1 MLAPDTVYP
10 LLLAWVQALGAVPHR
25 AAARALAQRLSA
37 LLLGQSLA
45 PASLLRTLPSPTTV
59 PARQR
64 YARVARTWTCPWLT
78 SAWLTPVLVRAALAL
93 VRPDGTPLLVL
104 DSVRCGGWEVFTLGL
119 RWHRRVLLVGWSV
132 LPYPWPKR
140 RYTPAVCALL
150 RQVAAAWPKDTP
162 APHLVGD
169 RGFPSRAFFQ
179 TLVECGW
186 GWTVRLSARSSVTV
200 AGQATNVRALWGTD
214 VPEHWTRQA
223 AHYGGGG
230 RGPQAQLLI
239 GQGLVVYPWHQR
251 DAGSA
256 RARQYRAGR
265 RLHHVHGKHP
275 RRRTPGTS
283 AETDRW
289 IALFSTDP
297 SVLSAVRQYRLRPA
311 IEGSYRDAQSGWDGR
326 HGWDLEPTLT
336 RQRDAGVVER
346 IVGLWALGLLV
357 QSWVG
362 DQAGQADAPAAVQQ
376 VVRGWTV
383 HGRLSVFARGRF
395 AFQDQSGALASWLA
409 DTLAAGATRVAVR
422 PADAADLSQ
431 AA

>member
-1 MLAPDTVYP
+1 
-10 LLLAWVQALGAVPHR
+10 
-25 AAARALAQRLSA
+25 

-45 PASLLRTLPSPTTV
+45 PASLMRTLPSRPTV

-64 YARVARTWTCPWLT
+64 YARVARTWTSPWLT
-78 SAWLTPVLVRAALAL
+78 SAWLTPLLVRAALAL
-93 VRPDGTPLLVL
+93 VRPAGTPLLVL

-119 RWHRRVLLVGWSV
+119 RWHRRALLVGWTI

-140 RYTPAVCALL
+140 RYTPAICALL
-150 RQVAAAWPKDTP
+150 RQVAAAWPQDTP

-169 RGFPSRAFFQ
+169 RGFPSKAFFQ
-179 TLVECGW
+179 TLADAGW
-186 GWTVRLSARSSVTV
+186 GWTVRLTARSIVTV
-200 AGQATNVRALWGTD
+200 GGHATSVRALWDTAR
-214 VPEHWTRQA
+214 PERWTQQA

-230 RGPQAQLLI
+230 QGPQAQLVL
-239 GQGLVVYPWHQR
+239 GQGLAVYPWHQR

-265 RLHHVHGKHP
+265 RLHDVRGKHP

-289 IALFSTDP
+289 VALFSTDP
-297 SVLSAVRQYRLRPA
+297 RVLDALRAYRLRPA
-311 IEGSYRDAQSGWDGR
+311 IEGTYRDAQSGWDGR

-336 RQRDAGVVER
+336 RQRDAGAVDR

-362 DQAGQADAPAAVQQ
+362 DQVGQATAPVSVQQ
-376 VVRGWTV
+376 VVQGWTV
-383 HGRLSVFARGRF
+383 HRRLSVFARGRL
-395 AFQDQSGALASWLA
+395 AFHDQSGALATWLE
-409 DTLAAGATRVAVR
+409 DTLATGAARVAAGPLAPH
-422 PADAADLSQ
+422 PAKQ